1 MWALS
6 IINVQARS
14 GGSGYARSSARR
26 LTCSIYYAV
35 TQLVMDA
42 ADVQA
47 PQSNSAFSHTALA
60 DTVKIYTDSS
70 TPALLVGTF
79 SSTACV

>member
-1 MWALS
+1 
-6 IINVQARS
+6 
-14 GGSGYARSSARR
+14 
-26 LTCSIYYAV
+26 
-35 TQLVMDA
+35 MDA

-60 DTVKIYTDSS
+60 DAVKIYTDSS